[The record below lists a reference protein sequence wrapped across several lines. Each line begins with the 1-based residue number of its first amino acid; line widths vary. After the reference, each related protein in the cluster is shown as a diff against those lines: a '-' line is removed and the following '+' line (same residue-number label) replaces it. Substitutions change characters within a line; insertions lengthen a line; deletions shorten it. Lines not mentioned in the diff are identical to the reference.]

1 MFRDHAKLVLIC
13 GAMVSACRGDQG
25 SSCTIQHGRDG
36 TDTVSCSDGTSL
48 KVNEPPAGNG
58 GSSPSC
64 TIQDNDNGSKT
75 ISCVD
80 GTSVTVREAQGGAG
94 STAVGPSCTIEDNGD
109 GTKTVSCADGTSVT
123 VRDAR
128 GDAGSSAQS
137 CSSAA
142 GESGSLCAAAFPR
155 RVVHACREEDTFVGL
170 ATVEN
175 VLQSATDTLGIDL
188 VLRATDSAF
197 DEPVSCMANFA
208 DCQPLSQSAAGYAPP
223 TAECSTGQCFSA
235 DIPSGEVPS
244 PRFIWKLLN
253 QQGAGTMQVE
263 LPPGVLAIGP
273 EWERATA
280 VILQHN
286 AVQGRPQ
293 TLVLYWNG
301 FTRLKTLSAPDPCFG
316 SSFIL
321 PPFEPV
327 DQPAMETP
335 RPELH
340 PVIERISLLVDAKG
354 RPQLHARG
362 AWYDADRIRGLEV
375 DWTLVMEEPPA
386 SGQEVQWHVS
396 TRATPSRDWAR
407 SSLGKPGSRRIG
419 IGAIS
424 SMYSGPG
431 SFDADVFE
439 VTPGRQVPA
448 SSLAGPSGTTLNGEL
463 QALQEGSTMTMAR
476 SQPSDHNAS
485 APDLSLTVVRIH

>member
-1 MFRDHAKLVLIC
+1 MFRDHANLVLIC

-94 STAVGPSCTIEDNGD
+94 STAVGLSCTIEDNGD

-170 ATVEN
+170 ATAEN

-197 DEPVSCMANFA
+197 VSQCPAWQTSQIVSPCLSRLRVMRRPLRSVRQANASPQIFRRGKSPHHGSSGNCSISRGRA
-208 DCQPLSQSAAGYAPP
+208 RCKSNCRRASWRLVRNGSGRQQLF
-223 TAECSTGQCFSA
+223 CSTMRCRGDLRLWSC
-235 DIPSGEVPS
+235 
-244 PRFIWKLLN
+244 
-253 QQGAGTMQVE
+253 
-263 LPPGVLAIGP
+263 IGM
-273 EWERATA
+273 
-280 VILQHN
+280 
-286 AVQGRPQ
+286 
-293 TLVLYWNG
+293 
-301 FTRLKTLSAPDPCFG
+301 D
-316 SSFIL
+316 
-321 PPFEPV
+321 
-327 DQPAMETP
+327 
-335 RPELH
+335 
-340 PVIERISLLVDAKG
+340 LLV
-354 RPQLHARG
+354 
-362 AWYDADRIRGLEV
+362 
-375 DWTLVMEEPPA
+375 
-386 SGQEVQWHVS
+386 
-396 TRATPSRDWAR
+396 
-407 SSLGKPGSRRIG
+407 
-419 IGAIS
+419 
-424 SMYSGPG
+424 
-431 SFDADVFE
+431 
-439 VTPGRQVPA
+439 
-448 SSLAGPSGTTLNGEL
+448 
-463 QALQEGSTMTMAR
+463 
-476 SQPSDHNAS
+476 
-485 APDLSLTVVRIH
+485 